1 MPRKPFIPNPDRVQK
16 LLSITQPIGIE
27 TDDDMIRA
35 IFSKHFAPEQAA
47 LILGCSTRTLHKLR
61 NAKKISCMSLGI
73 GTGATIRYGR
83 SDIMTYVQMAT
94 T

>member
-1 MPRKPFIPNPDRVQK
+1 MPRKSFKPNADRVQK
-16 LLSITQPIGIE
+16 LLIITQPIGIE
-27 TDDDMIRA
+27 SDDDTIRA

-61 NAKKISCMSLGI
+61 TEKKISCMSLGI